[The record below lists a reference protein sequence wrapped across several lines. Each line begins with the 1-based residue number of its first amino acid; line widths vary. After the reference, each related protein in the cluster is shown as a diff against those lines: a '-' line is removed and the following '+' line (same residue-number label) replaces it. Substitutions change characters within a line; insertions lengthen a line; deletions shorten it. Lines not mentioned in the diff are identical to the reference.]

1 MRLPPCYNPER
12 MNVAHAF
19 ATSDYRVRVPAAPV
33 RDAAS
38 SDAVWVTE
46 VVLGEPVHVLERSG
60 RWARILLPL
69 QPSSLD
75 ERGYPGW
82 VLQETLISSS
92 DQPRYQV
99 ITARAP
105 ITNQLGR
112 LCGELPLGAFLCGS
126 EMGGD
131 AEVVHL
137 HNTTGLPGSVR
148 SADIAPCPLAVTG
161 RDTVL
166 STLDVWRS
174 LPYVWGGTS
183 SCTGTDCSGLVY
195 RTYGRAG
202 IAVPRDAHDQFSMAP
217 RRGEGDLADVLP
229 GDLVFFRRP
238 TDDEISHVGV
248 YLGDGMYLSTKR
260 NRNVCVDPVL
270 DDPYCGW
277 ASYFDA

>member
-1 MRLPPCYNPER
+1 
-12 MNVAHAF
+12 MNMAHAF

-33 RDAAS
+33 REAAS

-46 VVLGEPVHVLERSG
+46 VILGEPVHVLERSG
-60 RWARILLPL
+60 VWARIILPL
-69 QPSSLD
+69 QASSLD

-82 VLQETLISSS
+82 VLQESLIASS
-92 DQPRYQV
+92 DQARYQV

-105 ITNQLGR
+105 ITDQLGR
-112 LCGELPLGAFLCGS
+112 VCGELPLGAFLCGS

-131 AEVVHL
+131 AELVHL
-137 HNTTGLPGSVR
+137 RDTAGLPGRVR
-148 SADIAPCPLAVTG
+148 VADIAPWPLAVTG
-161 RDTVL
+161 RDIVL
-166 STLDVWRS
+166 SMLDVWRS

-202 IAVPRDAHDQFSMAP
+202 IVVPRDAHDQFSMAP
-217 RRGEGDLADVLP
+217 HRGESDLTGARP
-229 GDLVFFRRP
+229 GDLVFFRYP
-238 TDDEISHVGV
+238 TEDEISHVGV
-248 YLGDGMYLSTKR
+248 YLGDGMYLSAKR
-260 NRNVCVDPVL
+260 KRNVCVDRVL